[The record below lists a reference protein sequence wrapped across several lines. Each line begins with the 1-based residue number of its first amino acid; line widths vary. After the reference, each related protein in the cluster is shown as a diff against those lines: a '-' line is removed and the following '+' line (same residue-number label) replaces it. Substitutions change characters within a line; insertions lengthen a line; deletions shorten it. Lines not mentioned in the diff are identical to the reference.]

1 MTSRCVLLPGD
12 RDQVKSGTRLVKGEE
27 ETLHGEVEGQR
38 EERWVKHGEREN
50 EQVTSARVFSLKKS
64 TKC

>member
-1 MTSRCVLLPGD
+1 M
-12 RDQVKSGTRLVKGEE
+12 VKGEE
-27 ETLHGEVEGQR
+27 ETLHGEVEWQT

-64 TKC
+64 TCAN